1 LVKHQSLEHPP
12 IQTHLH
18 HAQYDVDQKP
28 CVNSDYA
35 YNSNCDLQYCEM
47 ITMPAVTVP
56 DFATLLADH
65 IGSVPEEA
73 TPAFLARLERTAAER
88 YRIWAQEI
96 PEHAEGLLRCA
107 AREDDIADR
116 VEQIFPTTAPELV
129 AAMDSAIGP
138 ARDTYYEVF
147 SGLTPVEQMVIQAN
161 AERQGAAAW
170 RAMIDQQS
178 DEVIRAALEQCA
190 QIEEVSADYLDAL
203 LAELAPG

>member
-1 LVKHQSLEHPP
+1 
-12 IQTHLH
+12 
-18 HAQYDVDQKP
+18 
-28 CVNSDYA
+28 
-35 YNSNCDLQYCEM
+35 
-47 ITMPAVTVP
+47 MPAFTVP

-73 TPAFLARLERTAAER
+73 VPAFLALLERTAAER
-88 YRIWAQEI
+88 YRIWAQAV

-116 VEQIFPTTAPELV
+116 VEQVLPATAPELL
-129 AAMDSAIGP
+129 AAMNRAIGP

-170 RAMIDQQS
+170 RAMIAQQS
-178 DEVIRAALEQCA
+178 DEVIQAVLEQCA
-190 QIEEVSADYLDAL
+190 EIEEVSADYLDAL
-203 LAELAPG
+203 LTELALG